1 MYEVI
6 RYFKDAQ
13 DNGHVYHEGDK
24 YPRDGFTVSEVRL
37 KDLLSGNNFQKV
49 ALIKRV
55 DNVAHFENKV
65 KEEVKEEVHEE
76 IKEDVSNS
84 LVKEVMDEAKEEAK
98 ETNKDG
104 LTAEDIDKMPYMK
117 LKSVAK
123 KNGIPVEDRE
133 AKEIRE
139 DLKKELG
146 V

>member
-1 MYEVI
+1 MYYEVI
-6 RYFKDAQ
+6 RYFRDAQ

-24 YPRDGFTVSEVRL
+24 YPRDGFTVSAVRL
-37 KDLLSGNNFQKV
+37 KDLLSGNNFQQV
-49 ALIKRV
+49 PLIKRV
-55 DNVAHFENKV
+55 DSVAHFVNKV
-65 KEEVKEEVHEE
+65 KEEVKEEV
-76 IKEDVSNS
+76 SND

-98 ETNKDG
+98 AANKDG

>member
-1 MYEVI
+1 MYYEVI

-13 DNGHVYHEGDK
+13 DNGHAYREGDI
-24 YPRDGFTVSEVRL
+24 YPREGHSVSDVRI

-55 DNVAHFENKV
+55 DKDIAFVNKKNVV
-65 KEEVKEEVHEE
+65 KEEAPEVVHEE
-76 IKEDVSNS
+76 
-84 LVKEVMDEAKEEAK
+84 VKADKGFSAEE
-98 ETNKDG
+98 
-104 LTAEDIDKMPYMK
+104 IDKMPFMK

-133 AKEIRE
+133 AKDIRD
-139 DLKKELG
+139 DLKKEFG

>member
-13 DNGHVYHEGDK
+13 DNGHAYYEGDT
-24 YPRDGFTVSEVRL
+24 YPRKGFTVSEVRL

-55 DNVAHFENKV
+55 DSVAHFENKV
-65 KEEVKEEVHEE
+65 KEEVKEDLPVTETAEE
-76 IKEDVSNS
+76 N
-84 LVKEVMDEAKEEAK
+84 KEVRN
-98 ETNKDG
+98 TNNADYS
-104 LTAEDIDKMPYMK
+104 AEDIDKMPFMK

-123 KNGIPVEDRE
+123 KNGIPVQDRE
-133 AKEIRE
+133 ARDISE
-139 DLKKELG
+139 DLKKEFG

>member
-13 DNGHVYHEGDK
+13 DNGYAYHEGDK

-55 DNVAHFENKV
+55 DTVAHFENKV
-65 KEEVKEEVHEE
+65 KEEVKEETPVVEKVEEEVKEE
-76 IKEDVSNS
+76 IKNP
-84 LVKEVMDEAKEEAK
+84 
-98 ETNKDG
+98 NKDG
-104 LTAEDIDKMPYMK
+104 FTAEDIDKMPFMK

-123 KNGIPVEDRE
+123 KNGIPTEGRE
-133 AKEIRE
+133 AKDIRD
-139 DLKKELG
+139 DLKEELG